1 MPSADRRSAPGPPS
15 AWTAAPRFPAP
26 GGRTVPPITKG
37 VIGMLF
43 RLLGSVRIENA
54 RTSMSVKSAPV
65 RGVFAALLLEEGR
78 SVPVERLMRSLWD
91 ESPDSA
97 RKNLRL
103 YMARLRRQLTALSLR
118 ERLVTLRGGGGGYR
132 LLIEPDEVDSIRF
145 KRLAAQG
152 FAELRARRTDAAEAT
167 FKEALGLW
175 QGPAGQ
181 DCAASEQMRARF
193 AALDELHLTVRER
206 LVEARLGLGRT
217 LDLVPEIHDVLA
229 AAPFR
234 ETSWAHLMRAH
245 YLGGNAAGAISAWN
259 SATATLSDHLGL
271 DPSAE
276 LRELHLSVLRR
287 DDDAIR
293 GPSSRLQDED
303 RGPAPAGS
311 PAGAGWRFR

>member
-1 MPSADRRSAPGPPS
+1 M
-15 AWTAAPRFPAP
+15 
-26 GGRTVPPITKG
+26 
-37 VIGMLF
+37 
-43 RLLGSVRIENA
+43 
-54 RTSMSVKSAPV
+54 
-65 RGVFAALLLEEGR
+65 
-78 SVPVERLMRSLWD
+78 
-91 ESPDSA
+91 
-97 RKNLRL
+97 
-103 YMARLRRQLTALSLR
+103 
-118 ERLVTLRGGGGGYR
+118 
-132 LLIEPDEVDSIRF
+132 LIEPDEVDVIRF

-152 FAELRARRTDAAEAT
+152 FAELRARCTGAAEAT
-167 FKEALGLW
+167 LKESLDLW

-193 AALDELHLTVRER
+193 TALDELHLTVRER

-217 LDLVPEIHDVLA
+217 LDLVPELLDILA

-245 YLGGNAAGAISAWN
+245 YLGGNAAGAISAWA

-293 GPSSRLQDED
+293 GPFFRHRNEEP
-303 RGPAPAGS
+303 GPAHPAPAWPRRPLFIDGKPVANS
-311 PAGAGWRFR
+311 AAPAMSRHTA